1 MRWFGKKRNTRVGD
15 RKFWPPESEPGH
27 PRTFYEFDAAF
38 HRRYDAAVAATGAF
52 GDPPLRRMR
61 FFALERA
68 ARQVAQVPGNACE
81 VGCFRGLSAYIAAAA
96 FRDMRETM
104 GKKLTFHICD
114 SFEGLSEPTVK
125 DAALGDEP
133 AGRAKA
139 HDYRCS
145 EADVR
150 AHLAQF
156 DFIEFHKGWIP
167 APVEKIE
174 NERFCYTHV
183 DVDLAEP
190 TRDSIE
196 FLWPRLNPG
205 GVMVLDDYGV
215 MSYPGAK
222 RAIDAFFEGRRDVF
236 FISQPAGGG
245 IAVKLG

>member
-1 MRWFGKKRNTRVGD
+1 MRWFRKKQARQAGTR
-15 RKFWPPESEPGH
+15 FWPPESEPGR

-38 HRRYDAAVAATGAF
+38 HRRYDAAVAKTGAF

-68 ARQVAQVPGNACE
+68 ARRVANVPGNACE

-96 FRDMRETM
+96 FRDI

-114 SFEGLSEPTVK
+114 SFEGLSEPTAA
-125 DAALGDEP
+125 DAAQGNEN
-133 AGRAKA
+133 AEAFKA
-139 HDYRCS
+139 RDYRCS

-150 AHLAQF
+150 AHLAEF
-156 DFIEFHKGWIP
+156 DCFEFHKGWIP
-167 APVEKIE
+167 APFKKIE
-174 NERFCYTHV
+174 NERFRYTHV

-205 GVMVLDDYGV
+205 GVMMLDDYAG
-215 MSYPGAK
+215 MRFPGAK
-222 RAIDAFFEGRRDVF
+222 RAIDAFFAGRNDVF
-236 FISQPAGGG
+236 LIEQPAGGG